1 MQPKIRVSLVAEKDK
16 DARKLIRL
24 FEQFPEFAVVDTF
37 AAAGNGAKTFDVQV
51 VQLSLAIILQRRM
64 GRLFTLFLTVYG
76 PTNSA
81 LRTPCSRRMRQRR
94 KSGRQPWRLQLG
106 CR

>member
-51 VQLSLAIILQRRM
+51 VHAEHLAQM